1 MNWLWFLLVGL
12 VGGVLGGMGMGGG
25 TLLIPLLTIIM
36 GVGQHTAQSVNLIS
50 FIPMAIISLI
60 VHIKNKLLN
69 KKGVLWI
76 IVPGCISCIGGA
88 LLSKA
93 VSNALLT
100 KLFGGFL
107 VVLACIQFVFK
118 IKKKS

>member
-1 MNWLWFLLVGL
+1 MKWLWFLLTGV
-12 VGGVLGGMGMGGG
+12 VGGILGGMGMGGG
-25 TLLIPLLTIIM
+25 TLLIPLLTIILS
-36 GVGQHTAQSVNLIS
+36 VGQHTAQAINLVS

-60 VHIKNKLLN
+60 VHVKNKLL
-69 KKGVLWI
+69 KTKGVLWI
-76 IVPGCISCIGGA
+76 IIPGCVSCIAGA
-88 LLSKA
+88 MLSKV

-107 VVLACIQFVFK
+107 VALACLQFVLK